1 MNWTAYKPTNSDLFD
16 NFWQQHYNPCPHINP
31 NWYTS
36 LTTPITEDE
45 VLQIISRLP
54 NGKACG
60 PTGISYEMIKHLSH
74 QCITILTALFNRC
87 LSLNTIPQSWKHG
100 RIYPIPKNNAFDG
113 NLNLTRSISLIE
125 HVRKIYT
132 KVLTNRLN
140 KVFSMYPILSPFNYV
155 ALPGNSTSIP
165 IHILNNLIEDANC
178 NYKELWLLSQDMS
191 KAYNLVNFD
200 LFRHALYCLS
210 LPQPIINI
218 LTDLLNNHQNEVITN
233 FGLTDSYQV
242 QNGIDQG
249 ETITPL
255 LWRIYYDPLITHIHS
270 TFPGYSISTSW
281 STNLKNSTTS
291 NLETNCSVLAY
302 MDDTLWIASSQEE
315 LANIL
320 LTAESFY
327 NMANIKVNPTKSIL
341 SSNAKPNTY
350 CPISFNSEILPLWP
364 AYQPF
369 KFLGCWF
376 TLNNKY
382 IKQSQLILSE
392 SSQLVKIASTKQI
405 TDTQA
410 RYIINT
416 VITPT
421 IEYRLHNIV
430 LNQSTCDKIFKQHIN
445 LVKHKAKLC
454 RTIPTSILLH
464 PHIYNI
470 KNIWDIQ
477 LQHHIPNFIKCLNN
491 TSLLG
496 ISTQIRVQQLQN
508 NLWSSTSILSHP
520 NPIIDGPNRHT
531 TNFKIIQLLKYLNW
545 TVNPNPNTSI
555 PSTIQEGSVTLES
568 ILSLHPQYPTFK
580 KQLRHHHILFL
591 DQITTSDN
599 SCLLD

>member
-1 MNWTAYKPTNSDLFD
+1 
-16 NFWQQHYNPCPHINP
+16 
-31 NWYTS
+31 
-36 LTTPITEDE
+36 
-45 VLQIISRLP
+45 
-54 NGKACG
+54 
-60 PTGISYEMIKHLSH
+60 
-74 QCITILTALFNRC
+74 
-87 LSLNTIPQSWKHG
+87 
-100 RIYPIPKNNAFDG
+100 
-113 NLNLTRSISLIE
+113 
-125 HVRKIYT
+125 
-132 KVLTNRLN
+132 
-140 KVFSMYPILSPFNYV
+140 
-155 ALPGNSTSIP
+155 
-165 IHILNNLIEDANC
+165 
-178 NYKELWLLSQDMS
+178 MS
-191 KAYNLVNFD
+191 KAYDSVNFD
-200 LFRHALYCLS
+200 LFRHALYRLS

-218 LTDLLNNHQNEVITN
+218 LTDLLNNRQNEVITN

-242 QNGIDQG
+242 QNDIDQE

-341 SSNAKPNTY
+341 LSNAKLNTY
-350 CPISFNSEILPLWP
+350 HPISFNSEILPLWP

-382 IKQSQLILSE
+382 IKQSQLILFE

-410 RYIINT
+410 CYIINT

-430 LNQSTCDKIFKQHIN
+430 LNQSTCEKIFKQHIN

-477 LQHHIPNFIKCLNN
+477 LQHHIPNFIKWLNN

-520 NPIIDGPNRHT
+520 NSIIDSPNRHT

-545 TVNPNPNTSI
+545 KVSSTV
-555 PSTIQEGSVTLES
+555 QEGSVTLES
-568 ILSLHPQYPTFK
+568 ILS
-580 KQLRHHHILFL
+580 
-591 DQITTSDN
+591 
-599 SCLLD
+599 